1 MMSKHHRKN
10 YNTGFN
16 LGDLLNNIDI
26 TQLVSII
33 SALGGNSRNS
43 SNDQLGAMLSNLN
56 LGDISKKNNVPEF
69 NQSNINSQL
78 AELERKLSQTEDNS
92 SGKGEIL
99 DALRQLQNSPDAA
112 KILNSFMNSNNNNNN
127 K

>member
-1 MMSKHHRKN
+1 MSKHHRKN

-112 KILNSFMNSNNNNNN
+112 KILNSFMNSNNNN

>member
-16 LGDLLNNIDI
+16 LGDILNNIDI
-26 TQLVSII
+26 TQLISIM

-43 SNDQLGAMLSNLN
+43 SNGQLDSLLNNLN
-56 LGDISKKNNVPEF
+56 SGNAAPRNDVPQF

-78 AELERKLSQTEDNS
+78 EELERRLSNMKDSNS
-92 SGKGEIL
+92 ETNEIL
-99 DALRQLQNSPDAA
+99 DTIKRLRNSPDAA
-112 KILNSFMNSNNNNNN
+112 KILNSFMNNS

>member
-16 LGDLLNNIDI
+16 LGDILNNIDI

-78 AELERKLSQTEDNS
+78 AELEKKLSQTEDNS
-92 SGKGEIL
+92 SGKNEIL
-99 DALRQLQNSPDAA
+99 DAVRQLQNSPDAA
-112 KILNSFMNSNNNNNN
+112 KILNSFMNSNNNN
-127 K
+127 KK

>member
-112 KILNSFMNSNNNNNN
+112 KILNSFMNSNNNN

>member
-16 LGDLLNNIDI
+16 LGDILNNIDI
-26 TQLVSII
+26 TQLISII
-33 SALGGNSRNS
+33 SALGGNSNNS
-43 SNDQLGAMLSNLN
+43 SNGLSSMLSNLN
-56 LGDISKKNNVPEF
+56 LGDISNKNNVPEF

-78 AELERKLSQTEDNS
+78 AELEKKLSQTEGNS
-92 SGKGEIL
+92 SGKNEIL
-99 DALRQLQNSPDAA
+99 DAVRQLQNSPDAA
-112 KILNSFMNSNNNNNN
+112 KILNNFMNSNNN